1 MDAGLGRGSE
11 CGAGL
16 WDCGEL
22 LREFPHTLYA
32 PPMSQG
38 LNEETRTFILRND
51 RKRRLENPRLP
62 QLARWG
68 RSQQVGSPSP
78 AW

>member
-1 MDAGLGRGSE
+1 MNAGLGRSSE

-22 LREFPHTLYA
+22 LWEFPHTLYA

-38 LNEETRTFILRND
+38 LNEETRTFFL